1 MQEEMKERIKG
12 LRNKKGITQGKLGEV
27 LGVSQNAISLIE
39 KGTNK
44 PTVQQI
50 EILSRFFEVSA
61 DYLLFGEENI
71 EPIEREILK
80 TIRDDKT
87 LYGKLIKMMEAKK
100 IVFEDFENFEG
111 LVA

>member
-1 MQEEMKERIKG
+1 MKEEMKDRIKG
-12 LRNKKGITQGKLGEV
+12 LRNKNGITQGKLGEI

-44 PTVQQI
+44 PTIQQI
-50 EILSRFFEVSA
+50 EELSRFFNVSA
-61 DYLLFGEENI
+61 DYLLFGAENI

-100 IVFEDFENFEG
+100 TVFEDFEHLKG
-111 LVA
+111 LAA